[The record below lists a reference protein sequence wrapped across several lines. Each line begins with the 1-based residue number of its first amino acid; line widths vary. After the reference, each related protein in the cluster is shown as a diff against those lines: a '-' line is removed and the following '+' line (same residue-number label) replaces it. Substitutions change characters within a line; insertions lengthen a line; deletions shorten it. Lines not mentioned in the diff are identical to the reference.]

1 MQRAM
6 EQSENKTGKVQAEDL
21 IFLVR
26 KDPQKF
32 ARVNELLKM
41 DKELKDARK
50 AFDVEEAS

>member
-1 MQRAM
+1 M
-6 EQSENKTGKVQAEDL
+6 EQSENRSARLQTEDL

-32 ARVNELLKM
+32 ARINELLKM

-50 AFDVEEAS
+50 AFDVNEAD